1 MTRPD
6 PTRPADFL
14 FWWPGPTRPDTRMDP
29 TRGQLW
35 ILHGIE
41 FPVAARPSE
50 ITHANRC
57 TAFTYF
63 LLTSK

>member
-6 PTRPADFL
+6 PLIFCFGDPA
-14 FWWPGPTRPDTRMDP
+14 RPDTRMDP

-41 FPVAARPSE
+41 FPVAARPGE